1 MTRVYNSTCNDS
13 SSATLLRDL
22 RNCRDSTSLPCPGR
36 TRKSVSRL
44 CSFSPSHSLPVSLRL
59 RIYYFLYLSHA
70 LINLLEHQH
79 IQSIQPHG
87 NHSPG
92 LNESQNESI
101 SKNNDRHTPKNAK
114 SQVSPQRQHRLVI
127 QESSI
132 QLYRQKVA
140 RTSFLFSNG
149 SLYHKITIHK
159 NTKSIHKRVN
169 TIHISLSLI
178 L

>member
-1 MTRVYNSTCNDS
+1 MIPRLRLSFETFATAVILLPFRVPDVHAKAYQYYV
-13 SSATLLRDL
+13 R
-22 RNCRDSTSLPCPGR
+22 
-36 TRKSVSRL
+36 SR
-44 CSFSPSHSLPVSLRL
+44 PVTLPVSLRL

-87 NHSPG
+87 NHPPG

-101 SKNNDRHTPKNAK
+101 SKNSDRHTPKNAK

>member
-1 MTRVYNSTCNDS
+1 MIPRLRLSFETFATAVILLPFRVPDVHAKAYQDYV
-13 SSATLLRDL
+13 R
-22 RNCRDSTSLPCPGR
+22 
-36 TRKSVSRL
+36 SRPVTH
-44 CSFSPSHSLPVSLRL
+44 SPSPFVCVSITSFIFQALS
-59 RIYYFLYLSHA
+59 LSHA

-87 NHSPG
+87 NHPPG

-101 SKNNDRHTPKNAK
+101 SKNSDRHTPKNAK

>member
-1 MTRVYNSTCNDS
+1 MIPRLRLSFETFATAVILLPFRVPDVHAKAYQDYV
-13 SSATLLRDL
+13 R
-22 RNCRDSTSLPCPGR
+22 
-36 TRKSVSRL
+36 SRPVTH
-44 CSFSPSHSLPVSLRL
+44 SPSPFVCVS
-59 RIYYFLYLSHA
+59 IYLSLSHA

-92 LNESQNESI
+92 LNESQIESI

-114 SQVSPQRQHRLVI
+114 RQVSPQRQHRLVI

-140 RTSFLFSNG
+140 RTSSVF
-149 SLYHKITIHK
+149 
-159 NTKSIHKRVN
+159 
-169 TIHISLSLI
+169 
-178 L
+178 